1 LSRTRQGPETKHT
14 HHQPPRHGHS
24 SPVVVHDLPEHPDI
38 VSAQQKSKGFF
49 QKNRQRLSPEP
60 MPGDMPGRQDQ
71 DEMARDT

>member
-1 LSRTRQGPETKHT
+1 
-14 HHQPPRHGHS
+14 
-24 SPVVVHDLPEHPDI
+24 

-71 DEMARDT
+71 DEMARDA